1 MEVKRQTEEQQSCE
15 AEPVSYHN
23 WSFYFDKNYTSFTV
37 SAQAVQLVIWH
48 CIKKKKKKQP
58 RPTDTHIN
66 PQTKTLTLS
75 FLKIF
80 AFWNCSGEIKV
91 LASATKKISK

>member
-23 WSFYFDKNYTSFTV
+23 WSCYFDKNYTSFTV

-48 CIKKKKKKQP
+48 CIKKKKKKTTQTN
-58 RPTDTHIN
+58 RHTHKPPDQN
-66 PQTKTLTLS
+66 THPFFS
-75 FLKIF
+75 
-80 AFWNCSGEIKV
+80 
-91 LASATKKISK
+91 